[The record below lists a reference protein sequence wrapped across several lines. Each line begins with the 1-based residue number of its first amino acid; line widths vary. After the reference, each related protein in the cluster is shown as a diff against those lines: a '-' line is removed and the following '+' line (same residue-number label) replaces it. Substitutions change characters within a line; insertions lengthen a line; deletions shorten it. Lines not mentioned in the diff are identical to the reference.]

1 MANDGF
7 SRKDMRKELAQ
18 GDLSLETKAKGKL
31 DEGMLKQLIDYQYKI
46 NRLQY
51 IVMGIMALLGIVIS
65 FINKDGIG
73 ITVGSLV
80 QGDTTVSN
88 ITVNL
93 GALLILGSFFILI
106 NIVKNSNTN
115 FKDK

>member
-1 MANDGF
+1 MADDGF
-7 SRKDMRKELAQ
+7 SRKNMRKEVAK
-18 GDLSLETKAKGKL
+18 GDLNVETKAKGKL
-31 DEGMLKQLIDYQYKI
+31 DEGILKQLIDYQYKM

-51 IVMGIMALLGIVIS
+51 IVMGIMMLLGIVIS

-93 GALLILGSFFILI
+93 GALLILGSLFILI
-106 NIVKNSNTN
+106 NVVKNSNTN